1 MEIDSLPLHEL
12 NPKSAGVGA
21 WKLKI
26 HNMRMTSYEFT
37 KLNKVMKAHKLECML
52 VAEDDTYC
60 QGVIKTVYN
69 KGGGGVDPVAELKKM
84 QEQSTAERCGKC
96 QKSHWQMK
104 TTPSSARL

>member
-1 MEIDSLPLHEL
+1 MEIDSLSLHEL

-26 HNMRMTSYEFT
+26 HNMRMISYEFT

-52 VAEDDTYC
+52 VAENGTYC

-84 QEQSTAERCGKC
+84 QETFQSGT
-96 QKSHWQMK
+96 M
-104 TTPSSARL
+104 

>member
-26 HNMRMTSYEFT
+26 HNMRMISYEFT

-52 VAEDDTYC
+52 VAEM
-60 QGVIKTVYN
+60 
-69 KGGGGVDPVAELKKM
+69 AR
-84 QEQSTAERCGKC
+84 TAK
-96 QKSHWQMK
+96 
-104 TTPSSARL
+104 A